1 MELNDRKKLILKA
14 IIANYLETGEPVGS
28 RTIAKHPELN
38 LSSATI
44 RNEMADLEDM
54 GYILQPHTS
63 AGRIPSDTGYRFYVD
78 QLMTERDSEHEEKQA
93 LIQRVDKMEV
103 LLKQVANALANST
116 SYATMVSSPHY
127 QNVTLKFV
135 QLSQVDHEHLLAVIV
150 TQGNI
155 VKNKMIQVEEPLS
168 NEDVLKLNVLL
179 NTFLQGLSLQDI
191 NLALIQTMR
200 EQAGIRQD
208 VLERIL
214 EEIAKAIHDAD
225 HMEIYTGG
233 ATNIL
238 KYPELGNPDT
248 ATELLDTLV
257 EKKALTK
264 LVDSTLESDSD
275 NHTGIQV
282 YIGEESPVKN
292 MKDCSIVT
300 ATYELAEGGTG
311 TVGIIGPKRMDY
323 KKVVKTLKNLT
334 EELDDIF
341 KDIKDTET
349 KEEASKETE
358 ETKEAAADDK
368 IAELEASVADWKDKY
383 QRLMAEFENAR
394 KRTAK
399 EATQRY
405 DMGAMGV
412 LEKLLP
418 VIDNF
423 ERGLEAVSE
432 EEKDSAFVKGIEQI
446 YKQFVA
452 VMEDV
457 GVTPMDAQGK
467 EFDANLHNAVM
478 HVEDDEFGENIV
490 AEELQK
496 GYMYKENVLRHSMV
510 KVAN

>member
-116 SYATMVSSPHY
+116 NYATMVSSPHY

-238 KYPELGNPDT
+238 KYPELG
-248 ATELLDTLV
+248 
-257 EKKALTK
+257 TK

-341 KDIKDTET
+341 KDK
-349 KEEASKETE
+349 S
-358 ETKEAAADDK
+358 
-368 IAELEASVADWKDKY
+368 
-383 QRLMAEFENAR
+383 
-394 KRTAK
+394 
-399 EATQRY
+399 
-405 DMGAMGV
+405 
-412 LEKLLP
+412 
-418 VIDNF
+418 
-423 ERGLEAVSE
+423 
-432 EEKDSAFVKGIEQI
+432 
-446 YKQFVA
+446 
-452 VMEDV
+452 
-457 GVTPMDAQGK
+457 
-467 EFDANLHNAVM
+467 
-478 HVEDDEFGENIV
+478 
-490 AEELQK
+490 
-496 GYMYKENVLRHSMV
+496 
-510 KVAN
+510 